1 MDRLFLPWAAN
12 FPPKK
17 LIPICSHLSKTVIKS
32 NMSLKIA
39 LQTLPAVLLLLLVF
53 AILIPACA
61 PHFDTATRTKEYKDK
76 LASTK
81 TQASSSTSL
90 VAFTTFLQ
98 KISDKDYVRENTAK
112 VYAKNAYLNDTLVTH
127 TGPDEIMAYF
137 LSTADTMTSYQV
149 TIDDTASSG
158 AEHYVR
164 WTMVFSAPKLNGGK
178 PVESVGMSH
187 IRLNADGKV
196 TMHQDFWDSGT
207 NIYGQIPVL
216 GGVIE
221 SIRRRFEK

>member
-1 MDRLFLPWAAN
+1 
-12 FPPKK
+12 
-17 LIPICSHLSKTVIKS
+17 
-32 NMSLKIA
+32 MSLKIA
-39 LQTLPAVLLLLLVF
+39 LQTIPLALLALLVI

-61 PHFDTATRTKEYKDK
+61 PNFDTAARNKEYKDV

-81 TQASSSTSL
+81 AKSTSSASL
-90 VAFTTFLQ
+90 DAFTTFLQ
-98 KISDKDYVRENTAK
+98 KISDKGYVRENTAK
-112 VYAKNAYLNDTLVTH
+112 VYAKDAFLNDTLVTH
-127 TGPDEIMAYF
+127 IGTDQIMAYF
-137 LSTADTMTSYQV
+137 LNTADTMSSYQV
-149 TIDDTASSG
+149 TIDDIASNG

-178 PVESVGMSH
+178 PVESCGVSH
-187 IRLNADGKV
+187 VRLNADGKV
-196 TMHQDFWDSGT
+196 VMHQDFWDSGT

>member
-1 MDRLFLPWAAN
+1 M
-12 FPPKK
+12 
-17 LIPICSHLSKTVIKS
+17 
-32 NMSLKIA
+32 
-39 LQTLPAVLLLLLVF
+39 LQTIPLILLTLLVVI
-53 AILIPACA
+53 ILIPACA
-61 PHFDTATRTKEYKDK
+61 PNFDTAARTKEYKDK

-81 TQASSSTSL
+81 NQATPSASL
-90 VAFTTFLQ
+90 DAFTTFLQ
-98 KISDKDYVRENTAK
+98 KIGDKDYVRENTAK
-112 VYAKNAYLNDTLVTH
+112 VYAKDAYLNDTLVTH
-127 TGPDEIMAYF
+127 TGTDKIMEYF
-137 LSTADTMTSYQV
+137 LNTADTMSTYQV

-187 IRLNADGKV
+187 IRLNSDGKV
-196 TMHQDFWDSGT
+196 VMHQDFWDSGT

-216 GGVIE
+216 GGVVE